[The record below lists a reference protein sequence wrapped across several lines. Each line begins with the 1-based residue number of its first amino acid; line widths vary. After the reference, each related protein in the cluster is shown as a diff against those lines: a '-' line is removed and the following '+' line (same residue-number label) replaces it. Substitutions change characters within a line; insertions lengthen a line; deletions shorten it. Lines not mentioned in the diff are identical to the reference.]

1 MYGLSDSCNFLDA
14 LVLVYLFMK
23 WKGDHFI
30 SLSHASQCEV
40 FLVIW
45 WVKYSL
51 NWGVE
56 IYLTILEHE
65 IFFPDGSCT
74 IGIIVVNAE
83 HKYHRT
89 NFRQY
94 MLLTSKDGQPER
106 DCGRPRNR
114 RKYWGSQ
121 EGVEFNM
128 KVICKCWWRWTGSRM
143 GWYT

>member
-23 WKGDHFI
+23 WKGYNSI
-30 SLSHASQCEV
+30 SLSHA

-56 IYLTILEHE
+56 IYITILERE

-83 HKYHRT
+83 HKYNPRPILDNIPVEMANQNVIVGVQGNDGNIEVVRKVHK
-89 NFRQY
+89 QY
-94 MLLTSKDGQPER
+94 VLYEQ
-106 DCGRPRNR
+106 N
-114 RKYWGSQ
+114 
-121 EGVEFNM
+121 
-128 KVICKCWWRWTGSRM
+128 
-143 GWYT
+143 